1 MRMGKD
7 IGLALGMLAGT
18 TMASGIA
25 FLVGLEPVSLIC
37 TVSIGGAAGAIAGIA
52 AAVLM
57 ERFGYFRGK

>member
-25 FLVGLEPVSLIC
+25 FLLGLEPFSLIC
-37 TVSIGGAAGAIAGIA
+37 TVSIGGAAGATAGIT

-57 ERFGYFRGK
+57 KSE

>member
-25 FLVGLEPVSLIC
+25 FLMGLEPVSLIC
-37 TVSIGGAAGAIAGIA
+37 TVSMGGAVGATAGIA

-57 ERFGYFRGK
+57 ERE